1 MPARGGG
8 GPVGGRVGL
17 LAYGS
22 GAPDGESH
30 DVLTR
35 GSGAP
40 GGARARVLAP
50 GPERLAE
57 LAPTS
62 AGSSALHNL
71 STLEATSTS
80 DMRRTP
86 PRPQAP

>member
-1 MPARGGG
+1 MPTHGGG

-17 LAYGS
+17 LAHGS

-35 GSGAP
+35 GRGAP
-40 GGARARVLAP
+40 GGALARVLSP

-71 STLEATSTS
+71 STLETTSTS
-80 DMRRTP
+80 DARRTP
-86 PRPQAP
+86 PQPRAP

>member
-1 MPARGGG
+1 MPARGSG

-17 LAYGS
+17 LAHGAR
-22 GAPDGESH
+22 APDEESH

-35 GSGAP
+35 GHGAP
-40 GGARARVLAP
+40 GGERARVLAP
-50 GPERLAE
+50 GPENLAE

-71 STLEATSTS
+71 STLETTSTS
-80 DMRRTP
+80 DARRTP
-86 PRPQAP
+86 P